1 MLEGCYLGFVE
12 FCVLLYLLRKG
23 REEEQRSV
31 KASEA
36 DDMDSNPSL
45 SCVIMGKLL
54 PISMTQF
61 SYM

>member
-1 MLEGCYLGFVE
+1 MLESCYLGFVE

-23 REEEQRSV
+23 REEEQHSV
-31 KASEA
+31 KAEA
-36 DDMDSNPSL
+36 DDMDSKPSL
-45 SCVIMGKLL
+45 SCVIVGKLL